1 MKTRKQI
8 LVIEDDPSV
17 RSLLQRAFF
26 DRYEVEAIADGTE
39 AELRL
44 QRDPVPD
51 LMICDVMLPGV
62 DGFALARIAKS
73 SDWSNVPIIFLTAR
87 STARDVIEGIQSG
100 ARHYVMKPFK
110 LKELQD
116 KVRKILGS

>member
-39 AELRL
+39 AEQRL